1 MTARNILTTAC
12 ALVLTCGGLLLAVAL
27 VGGAPW

>member
-1 MTARNILTTAC
+1 MSPRDILTTAC
-12 ALVLTCGGLLLAVAL
+12 ALVLTCGGLLLEVAL